1 MKLTSRFVAKINQP
15 GGKFKFAP
23 SQLIIVD
30 NEIYFCLIF
39 FSAYRYIYQ
48 KGITK

>member
-30 NEIYFCLIF
+30 KKIYFCLILL
-39 FSAYRYIYQ
+39 SAYRYIYQ
-48 KGITK
+48 KGISE